1 MSCRELEF
9 QFLEVFQRTQDFP
22 LGLNVPH
29 STIPTHHRLG
39 IQHTCYMNVQQ
50 NSTVTPSTL

>member
-1 MSCRELEF
+1 VLQSTED
-9 QFLEVFQRTQDFP
+9 FL

-39 IQHTCYMNVQQ
+39 VQHY
-50 NSTVTPSTL
+50 TPATGC

>member
-1 MSCRELEF
+1 VSSCELEF
-9 QFLEVFQRTQDFP
+9 QVLSVPKTQDFS

-39 IQHTCYMNVQQ
+39 IQQWVMT
-50 NSTVTPSTL
+50 